1 MKTGSTFEFP
11 GFPLQHLFTATAIP
25 LNKPDLDLI
34 LPRSPAMHA
43 SSRFHLRNFFQPATS
58 LAAVALVVISVVLS
72 CSQPA
77 SALPA
82 FARKYG
88 LRCSACHESWPM
100 LNYFGQKFKDNGYQL
115 MNDRDAPIWQNPGYW
130 PVTFRITPIWHR
142 VSVGKVAVDT
152 YSTIGGVPTVTGTA
166 IQRVESSGF
175 DLSGLD
181 FHTAG
186 TLEKNISFYLLPS
199 SDPTGAF
206 HFEQVF
212 VRLDNIAHSSWLN
225 IKLGRFELDN
235 LLSEKRILTLTG
247 NGGIYQTYHFIPV
260 GDGNIFGQIG
270 DNQLGLE
277 YLGHSADDRTRIG
290 ASLVSSNDGNV
301 NLTLGANSY
310 TGFFTGSQAFDL
322 GRMGVQRV
330 GFYAM
335 VGQAATYYPTAGG
348 VPIAGSGIG
357 NKSFSREGFVGQFYF
372 GPHVDLTVVTQHG
385 SDNAWFGQG
394 YGNAVG
400 TDGNG
405 GTTATCSS
413 PTPGCPLNNVPGT
426 ALPTG
431 SQAPS
436 WNGATFEGHYVYSP
450 QLIFIGRYELERM
463 SQQADGSAY
472 TTVGPNGILG
482 PTPSTFGNISTYTI
496 GFRYN
501 PFMTSRAGLA
511 WHNEYNWLH
520 QDGTG
525 PLNPTTGALT
535 NINTSELLMGLDF
548 DF

>member
-1 MKTGSTFEFP
+1 
-11 GFPLQHLFTATAIP
+11 
-25 LNKPDLDLI
+25 
-34 LPRSPAMHA
+34 MHA
-43 SSRFHLRNFFQPATS
+43 LSVSNLRKAFPSATS
-58 LAAVALVVISVVLS
+58 LSSLALVLAAIVLA
-72 CSQPA
+72 CSPSA
-77 SALPA
+77 NALPA

-130 PVTFRITPIWHR
+130 PVVFRITPIWHR
-142 VSVGKVAVDT
+142 VSVGKVDVDT
-152 YSTIGGVPTVTGTA
+152 YSSVGGVPTPTGSA
-166 IQRVESSGF
+166 IQRISSSGF

-181 FHTAG
+181 FHTGG

-212 VRLDNIAHSSWLN
+212 VRFDNIAHSPWLN
-225 IKLGRFELDN
+225 FKLGRFELDN

-270 DNQLGLE
+270 DNQLGIE
-277 YLGHSADDRTRIG
+277 YLGHSVDDRTRIS
-290 ASLVSSNDGNV
+290 ASLVSSSDGNV
-301 NLTLGANSY
+301 NLSTTANAY
-310 TGFFTGSQAFDL
+310 TAFIAGSQAFDL
-322 GRMGVQRV
+322 GRAGVQRV

-335 VGQAATYYPTAGG
+335 VGDASTYYLTSGG
-348 VPIAGSGIG
+348 GIPIPGSGIA
-357 NKSFSREGFVGQFYF
+357 NKGFSREGFVGQFYF
-372 GPHVDLTVVTQHG
+372 GPHIGLTVVTQHG
-385 SDNAWFGQG
+385 SDNVWFGQG
-394 YGNAVG
+394 YGNAEV

-405 GTTATCSS
+405 GTLCTG
-413 PTPGCPLNNVPGT
+413 PIPNGCPPNNVPGT
-426 ALPTG
+426 TLTAG

-436 WNGATFEGHYVYSP
+436 WNGVTFEGHYIYSP
-450 QLIFIGRYELERM
+450 QLIFIGRYEAERM
-463 SQQADGSAY
+463 SQQA
-472 TTVGPNGILG
+472 NGDVCG
-482 PTPSTFGNISTYTI
+482 GVACPSNLGNISTYTI

-525 PLNPTTGALT
+525 PANLTTLAPT
-535 NINTSELLMGLDF
+535 NINTSEILMGLDF

>member
-1 MKTGSTFEFP
+1 MSVGMQSHRSQISAFLTSV
-11 GFPLQHLFTATAIP
+11 
-25 LNKPDLDLI
+25 LI
-34 LPRSPAMHA
+34 LAFLVITASPSA
-43 SSRFHLRNFFQPATS
+43 N
-58 LAAVALVVISVVLS
+58 
-72 CSQPA
+72 
-77 SALPA
+77 ALPA

-115 MNDRDAPIWQNPGYW
+115 MNDRDSPIWQNPAYW

-142 VSVGKVAVDT
+142 VSTGKVDVDT
-152 YSTIGGVPTVTGTA
+152 YSNGAITGSA
-166 IQRVESSGF
+166 IQRITSSGF

-181 FHTAG
+181 FHTGG
-186 TLEKNISFYLLPS
+186 TLEKNFSFYVLPS
-199 SDPTGAF
+199 SDSTGTF
-206 HFEQVF
+206 HFESVF
-212 VRLDNIAHSSWLN
+212 GRLDNLVGSSWLN
-225 IKLGRFELDN
+225 IKFGKFELDN

-260 GDGNIFGQIG
+260 GDGNLFGQIG

-277 YLGHSADDRTRIG
+277 YMGHSADDRTRIS
-290 ASLVSSNDGNV
+290 AALLSSNDGNV
-301 NLTLGANSY
+301 NLSLGANSY
-310 TGFFTGSQAFDL
+310 TGFFTGSQAFDA
-322 GRMGVQRV
+322 GKMGVQRV

-335 VGQAATYYPTAGG
+335 AGEAATYYLTSGG
-348 VPIAGSGIG
+348 VPIPGSGIG

-372 GPHVDLTVVTQHG
+372 GQHVDLTVVTQHG

-394 YGNAVG
+394 YGNAVL

-426 ALPTG
+426 TLPAG
-431 SQAPS
+431 AQAPS

-450 QLIFIGRYELERM
+450 QLIFIGRYETERM
-463 SQQADGSAY
+463 SQQATSG
-472 TTVGPNGILG
+472 
-482 PTPSTFGNISTYTI
+482 TPSNLGDISTYTI

-501 PFMTSRAGLA
+501 PFMTSRAGFA

-525 PLNPTTGALT
+525 PILGTGTA
-535 NINTSELLMGLDF
+535 NINTSELLMGFDF

>member
-1 MKTGSTFEFP
+1 MQVLS
-11 GFPLQHLFTATAIP
+11 
-25 LNKPDLDLI
+25 
-34 LPRSPAMHA
+34 RS
-43 SSRFHLRNFFQPATS
+43 HLRKALCSATS
-58 LAAVALVVISVVLS
+58 LSSLAVVLAFVMLTF
-72 CSQPA
+72 SQPA
-77 SALPA
+77 NALPA

-115 MNDRDAPIWQNPGYW
+115 MNDRDAPIWQNPAYW
-130 PVTFRITPIWHR
+130 PVVFRITPIWHR
-142 VSVGKVAVDT
+142 VSTGKVEVDT
-152 YSTIGGVPTVTGTA
+152 YSSVGGVPTPTGSA
-166 IQRVESSGF
+166 IQRISSSGF

-181 FHTAG
+181 FHTGG

-212 VRLDNIAHSSWLN
+212 VRFDNIFHSSWFN
-225 IKLGRFELDN
+225 FKLGRFELDN

-247 NGGIYQTYHFIPV
+247 NGGIYQTYHFMPQ

-270 DNQLGLE
+270 DNQLGIE
-277 YLGHSADDRTRIG
+277 YLGHSVDDRTRIS
-290 ASLVSSNDGNV
+290 ASLVSSSDGNV
-301 NLTLGANSY
+301 NLSTTANAY
-310 TGFFTGSQAFDL
+310 TGFFAASQAFDA
-322 GRMGVQRV
+322 GRLGVQRV

-335 VGQAATYYPTAGG
+335 AGEASTYYLTSNGG
-348 VPIAGSGIG
+348 VPIPGSGIG
-357 NKSFSREGFVGQFYF
+357 NKSFTREGFVGQFYF
-372 GPHVDLTVVTQHG
+372 GPHVGLTVVTQHG

-394 YGNAVG
+394 YGGAEA

-405 GTTATCSS
+405 GNTCTAA
-413 PTPGCPLNNVPGT
+413 PCPPNNVPGT
-426 ALPTG
+426 ALLAG

-436 WNGATFEGHYVYSP
+436 WNGATFEGHYIYSP
-450 QLIFIGRYELERM
+450 QLIFIGRYEFEKM
-463 SQQADGSAY
+463 SQQANGSGFG
-472 TTVGPNGILG
+472 VGVTSPNGFTG
-482 PTPSTFGNISTYTI
+482 PMPSNLGNISTYTI

-525 PLNPTTGALT
+525 PANLTTGALT
-535 NINTSELLMGLDF
+535 NINTSEILMGLDF